1 MTNRYKEALGR
12 SSFGTQEVRQM
23 QAEVSNK
30 QTTKMAR
37 KLAENVLLPD
47 KRGNIHGSPLRLS
60 NGAKLPLGPVTT
72 RG

>member
-37 KLAENVLLPD
+37 KLAE
-47 KRGNIHGSPLRLS
+47 KR
-60 NGAKLPLGPVTT
+60 ATT
-72 RG
+72 RQKGKYSR